1 MLTLE
6 TAQIT
11 QGSFTLHADL
21 TLAPAQTYAVI
32 GPSGAGKSTLL
43 GALCGFIPL
52 RSGRLLWQGKD
63 ITQAA
68 PGARPMTMLFQDNN
82 LFPHLSVMQNVG
94 LGLRPD
100 LRLGTAEQTRVH
112 EALDRVG
119 LQGMA
124 ARKPAELS
132 GGQQSRVAL
141 ARVLV
146 QARPLVLL
154 DEPFAGIDPLSISDI
169 RDLVKDLKT
178 RGIGVLI
185 TDHNVR
191 ETLGICDRA
200 YILNEGQML
209 TEGRPEQIISNPDV
223 KRVYLGQD
231 FSM

>member
-124 ARKPAELS
+124 
-132 GGQQSRVAL
+132 
-141 ARVLV
+141 
-146 QARPLVLL
+146 
-154 DEPFAGIDPLSISDI
+154 
-169 RDLVKDLKT
+169 
-178 RGIGVLI
+178 
-185 TDHNVR
+185 
-191 ETLGICDRA
+191 
-200 YILNEGQML
+200 
-209 TEGRPEQIISNPDV
+209 
-223 KRVYLGQD
+223 
-231 FSM
+231 